1 MRVTD
6 DNLSAETI
14 AQTKKAL
21 LKNVHDAIA
30 GVNKLTENLER
41 LRAIVDEKR
50 RSAR

>member
-14 AQTKKAL
+14 ARTEKAL
-21 LKNVHDAIA
+21 MQNVRDAIA
-30 GVNKLTENLER
+30 GVNKLTENLEK